1 MGCLFGGL
9 NLIVASGA
17 GRVWRQRWKGT
28 MMCGIRPELDAT
40 EGAAILER
48 DCIVSWGVGSVG
60 AALGNLRLAHPS
72 PGYGNEGTN
81 VRLCRRTKTL
91 AGNHLNPRDG
101 GNLAELGAKADIFHA
116 PAHPYTQGLLHAI
129 PTLSTD
135 RAVPL
140 ATIEGTVPDRKSTRL
155 N

>member
-1 MGCLFGGL
+1 MVVGLLGHMGCLFGGL
-9 NLIVASGA
+9 DFMVASGA
-17 GRVWRQRWKGT
+17 GRVCRQPWRGT
-28 MMCGIRPELDAT
+28 ITCGIRPKLDAT

-48 DCIVSWGVGSVG
+48 DCIVSWGVGSFG

-101 GNLAELGAKADIFHA
+101 GRHQRAPPTRRKACEGLARSGGFGGDGACPRRLAGRVDSH
-116 PAHPYTQGLLHAI
+116 
-129 PTLSTD
+129 
-135 RAVPL
+135 VPR
-140 ATIEGTVPDRKSTRL
+140 T
-155 N
+155 